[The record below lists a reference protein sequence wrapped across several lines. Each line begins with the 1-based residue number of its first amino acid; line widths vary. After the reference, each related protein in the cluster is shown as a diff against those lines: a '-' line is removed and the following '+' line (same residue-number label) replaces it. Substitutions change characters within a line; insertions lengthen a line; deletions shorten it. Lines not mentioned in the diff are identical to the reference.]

1 MFTRFPIR
9 NPQVLA
15 KWENALNKYDHK
27 RKNWK
32 ATEYSRICSKHFLKT
47 DFTNDGDRRLKFNAV
62 PSVFNKSQ
70 SMTTIHP
77 EEDLTSLVNTL
88 LDGYSTDSSNSQ
100 HLIAPVQNDTT
111 LSESVEST
119 ASNIHVEA
127 NPADTTLIHPGQDLT
142 SLVNTLLDGYST
154 DSSNSQHLIA
164 PVQDD
169 TTLSESVESTASN
182 IHVEANP
189 ADTTHLV
196 APCKRAKLQCEDLA
210 TDVIMDEKNKE
221 ILKKDKKIKSLH
233 QKLRRKNT
241 SISNMKQLIHTLKR
255 KSLISPTE
263 EEQLHREFDGMKK
276 SIFKNLLKNS
286 NISSRSRRYE
296 NSIKE
301 FALTLSYYS
310 PKAYKYVRSIIPLP
324 HPSLIQKWARNVNC
338 EPGFIGES
346 FKILED
352 QAKINEE
359 KKDCC
364 LVLDAMAIRKQI
376 QWEPANNRYS
386 GFADYGPLEA
396 PKIVAS
402 EALVFLLVGLRS
414 HWKQP
419 IGYFLTDKANA
430 AVQAALI
437 NMALVKAS
445 AAGLKVWCV
454 TSDGT
459 TTNITT
465 FRKLG
470 CRFGYSYD
478 TIMTKFKHPETD

>member
-1 MFTRFPIR
+1 M
-9 NPQVLA
+9 
-15 KWENALNKYDHK
+15 
-27 RKNWK
+27 
-32 ATEYSRICSKHFLKT
+32 
-47 DFTNDGDRRLKFNAV
+47 
-62 PSVFNKSQ
+62 
-70 SMTTIHP
+70 
-77 EEDLTSLVNTL
+77 
-88 LDGYSTDSSNSQ
+88 
-100 HLIAPVQNDTT
+100 
-111 LSESVEST
+111 
-119 ASNIHVEA
+119 
-127 NPADTTLIHPGQDLT
+127 
-142 SLVNTLLDGYST
+142 
-154 DSSNSQHLIA
+154 
-164 PVQDD
+164 
-169 TTLSESVESTASN
+169 
-182 IHVEANP
+182 
-189 ADTTHLV
+189 
-196 APCKRAKLQCEDLA
+196 
-210 TDVIMDEKNKE
+210 
-221 ILKKDKKIKSLH
+221 
-233 QKLRRKNT
+233 
-241 SISNMKQLIHTLKR
+241 
-255 KSLISPTE
+255 
-263 EEQLHREFDGMKK
+263 
-276 SIFKNLLKNS
+276 
-286 NISSRSRRYE
+286 
-296 NSIKE
+296 
-301 FALTLSYYS
+301 
-310 PKAYKYVRSIIPLP
+310 
-324 HPSLIQKWARNVNC
+324 NC

-465 FRKLG
+465 FKKLG

-478 TIMTKFKHPETD
+478 TIMTKFKHPETVEDVFVILDACHMLKLARNALAFFGTFSTSDDDKTQWKFFHNLNFIQEQEGLKLGNKLSNNHLQFEKHKMNVSLADQTLSASVADAIDFMNIVQKQPEFKGSEATVTFIRTIDRLFDLLNSRNPHGKGF